1 MVCERDRRNRIDRR
15 GISGSAAVAKA
26 APQGR
31 PFPHPSGAE
40 SSEITQLATAAVQD
54 EWCQLLIVARRQ
66 RLLTSWE
73 HRRALASDKERCMQ
87 CDVGLLGLQTALTAL
102 HQPKTSRK
110 SSENKRRRNR
120 RQELKDKEDEDS
132 EARRKLA
139 DLRDKESRKRLKA
152 KADDGKRLQQELDK
166 VEKEPEPGDGGRYEK
181 ARAGEEG
188 RLAKAPRVRGGQG
201 GGGDRW
207 GVEGLLGRG
216 ASGDG
221 AGGGATPA
229 ANGSDCCCSIQQKL
243 RSSGLRKMDFVSET
257 LVALAEILA
266 AAAEDLPRDGSPSFP
281 VLKFQ
286 LQELSEYL
294 GEVTRPPH
302 RR

>member
-1 MVCERDRRNRIDRR
+1 MQTLAAEGSGR

-54 EWCQLLIVARRQ
+54 EWCQLLIVREQVARRQ

-102 HQPKTSRK
+102 HQI
-110 SSENKRRRNR
+110 
-120 RQELKDKEDEDS
+120 
-132 EARRKLA
+132 
-139 DLRDKESRKRLKA
+139 
-152 KADDGKRLQQELDK
+152 
-166 VEKEPEPGDGGRYEK
+166 
-181 ARAGEEG
+181 
-188 RLAKAPRVRGGQG
+188 
-201 GGGDRW
+201 
-207 GVEGLLGRG
+207 GLLLLDP
-216 ASGDG
+216 AE
-221 AGGGATPA
+221 TP
-229 ANGSDCCCSIQQKL
+229 
-243 RSSGLRKMDFVSET
+243 DFVSET